1 MDNLLI
7 QDITIRQTANSLYS
21 LNDLHKAAGGE
32 KRHQPANFLRAEQ
45 TSALIEA
52 LNAEKSAPQNGG
64 APESVCISIKG
75 GPSQGTYVCKE
86 LVYAYAMWISPAFY
100 LKVIRTFDAVI
111 HGEALPPKASAKKST
126 VSERAALRASVVMLV
141 NKGSLTYADVY
152 RMLHQRYGV
161 ESIDEL
167 STAQLPEALHYVHSL
182 TAGAANE
189 ALPPSQSAHHYFTL
203 LAKMAHYADGYKR
216 LQNLLYNKANSPESA
231 QFFND
236 LSYSTGPDQTGYLF
250 VFRPDIEADIEEAR
264 SWLRQQSQALPC

>member
-1 MDNLLI
+1 MNNIIVSNEQIKTVDG
-7 QDITIRQTANSLYS
+7 LYS
-21 LNDLHKAAGGE
+21 LNDLHKASG
-32 KRHQPANFLRAEQ
+32 KDSKHQPSFFLRNAQ
-45 TSALIEA
+45 TQELISEI
-52 LNAEKSAPQNGG
+52 ETENGG
-64 APESVCISIKG
+64 NKTLVVRVVLGRGKA
-75 GPSQGTYVCKE
+75 QGTYVCKE

-167 STAQLPEALHYVHSL
+167 STGQLPEALQYVHSL
-182 TAGAANE
+182 AAGAAAGE
-189 ALPPSQSAHHYFTL
+189 AFPPSQSARHYFTL
-203 LAKMAHYADGYKR
+203 LAKMTHYADGYKQ
-216 LQNLLYNKANSPESA
+216 LQNLLYNKANSPESE

-236 LSYSTGPDQTGYLF
+236 LTYSADPDQTGFLF
-250 VFRPDIEADIEEAR
+250 IFRSDIEADIGEAR
-264 SWLRQQSQALPC
+264 SWLRRQSQALPC